1 MVLISLSLITS
12 SQNLITD
19 SNSIAIRTYFENQNS
34 TLSNYFD
41 KELILDIKGQ
51 TYFSSF
57 DEFDLFLKYVLE
69 TNNIEELEYF
79 NFKKDYLVIGKSG
92 STVLIFDFTV
102 NHNNKIDYIYIG
114 RKKAKKLSKNH
125 AIYKNKDGTF
135 TKQSL

>member
-1 MVLISLSLITS
+1 MKYFLILVLVLLSLITS
-12 SQNLITD
+12 SQNLIGD
-19 SNSIAIRTYFENQNS
+19 STSIAIRSYFENQNS

-41 KELILDIKGQ
+41 RELILDIKGQ

-69 TNNIEELEYF
+69 TNSIEQLEYF

-102 NHNNKIDYIYIG
+102 NNDNKIDYIYIG

-125 AIYKNKDGTF
+125 QIYNS
-135 TKQSL
+135 QSL